1 MNQSNEIFLNT
12 IQEKTHYKRSISSSF
27 QELKKWNSLIFR
39 RGRYW
44 YQFDNWSIPN
54 TGVIKEWYVEDN
66 DWIPKVSSSSLDNS
80 NSLKIVFDV
89 EKYTLPDDSIL
100 QDVRISSDESYIVL
114 VVSSLRSTNLI
125 GIKKYTMEKLFI
137 IEDISV
143 ESSFYLG
150 KFGVMYTRSKEYG
163 RPSKLFYKSFDSFTE
178 EELFEENECSFRLK
192 IVHIDSNNCFVKSVD
207 FQKGRI
213 FLYSFDRTGFVRH
226 SYTETVAPTPRDI
239 ALFSTEKA
247 QYFLGLSSTEEKKDQ
262 LILRETSSGDRV
274 SITIPYQDRARRVHC
289 IGRYI
294 LLDCSNAA
302 NSVFYLATFKNNS
315 LRELSVNKITFDEKT
330 TLYENSFSDR
340 VLLFLERRTFYE
352 KILSFDLIENTL
364 KTEFERPII
373 KSNNTKY
380 FSKVI
385 WTKKDSYDVSIPI
398 SLFWKS
404 EDTDELPR
412 RKKCI
417 LSVYGAYGKNDNSDL
432 DEIMLSII
440 DAGFI
445 YAIVHVRGGGY
456 LGGEWYRSGKA
467 LNKWNSIRDFIE
479 GVNYLREND
488 VIDSKRLGLITSSAG
503 GIIAGAVL
511 NEEKNLLQSIL
522 LFSPFINPYDTLQNP
537 NDPLSKTEIAEW
549 GDIRDPE
556 VKAYIKSYSP
566 MQNIEKARDSNT
578 VIVNILGEKDPYI
591 NNNEVIEWSKKLNS
605 IGVKSLLYLN
615 KAAGHGGFTP
625 SDVLLMIDT
634 LNYFFEEVGRNNG
647 SLSTVVG

>member
-262 LILRETSSGDRV
+262 LILRETSWGDRV

-634 LNYFFEEVGRNNG
+634 LNYFFEEVGRNN
-647 SLSTVVG
+647 L

>member
-125 GIKKYTMEKLFI
+125 GIKKYTMEELFI

-556 VKAYIKSYSP
+556 IKAYIKSYSP

-634 LNYFFEEVGRNNG
+634 LNYFFEEVGRNN
-647 SLSTVVG
+647 L

>member
-125 GIKKYTMEKLFI
+125 GIKKYTMEELFI

-213 FLYSFDRTGFVRH
+213 FLYSFYRTGFVRH
-226 SYTETVAPTPRDI
+226 SYAETVAPTPRDI

-625 SDVLLMIDT
+625 SDVLLM
-634 LNYFFEEVGRNNG
+634 
-647 SLSTVVG
+647 

>member
-125 GIKKYTMEKLFI
+125 GIKKYTMEELFI

-625 SDVLLMIDT
+625 SDVLLMINT
-634 LNYFFEEVGRNNG
+634 LNYFFEEVGRNN
-647 SLSTVVG
+647 L

>member
-125 GIKKYTMEKLFI
+125 GIKKYTMEELFI

-605 IGVKSLLYLN
+605 IRVKSLLYLN

-634 LNYFFEEVGRNNG
+634 LNYFFEEVGRNN
-647 SLSTVVG
+647 L

>member
-417 LSVYGAYGKNDNSDL
+417 LSVHGAYGKNDNSDL

-634 LNYFFEEVGRNNG
+634 LNYFFEEVGRNN
-647 SLSTVVG
+647 L

>member
-27 QELKKWNSLIFR
+27 HELKKWNSLIFR

-125 GIKKYTMEKLFI
+125 GIKKYTMEELFI

-226 SYTETVAPTPRDI
+226 SYTETITPTPRDI

-247 QYFLGLSSTEEKKDQ
+247 QYFLGLSSTVEKKDQ

-503 GIIAGAVL
+503 GIIAGAIL

-625 SDVLLMIDT
+625 SDVPLMIDT
-634 LNYFFEEVGRNNG
+634 LNYFFEEVGRNN
-647 SLSTVVG
+647 L

>member
-125 GIKKYTMEKLFI
+125 GIKKYTMEELFI

-625 SDVLLMIDT
+625 SDV
-634 LNYFFEEVGRNNG
+634 
-647 SLSTVVG
+647 

>member
-66 DWIPKVSSSSLDNS
+66 DWIPKISSSSLDNS

-100 QDVRISSDESYIVL
+100 QDVRISSDESYVVL

-125 GIKKYTMEKLFI
+125 GIKKYTMEELFI

-247 QYFLGLSSTEEKKDQ
+247 QYFLGLSSTVEKKDQ

-511 NEEKNLLQSIL
+511 NEEKNLFQSIL

-634 LNYFFEEVGRNNG
+634 LNYFFEEVGRNN
-647 SLSTVVG
+647 L

>member
-12 IQEKTHYKRSISSSF
+12 IQKKTHYKRSISSSF

-125 GIKKYTMEKLFI
+125 GIKKYTMEELFI

-578 VIVNILGEKDPYI
+578 VIVNILGEKDLYI

-634 LNYFFEEVGRNNG
+634 LNYFFEEVGRNN
-647 SLSTVVG
+647 L

>member
-1 MNQSNEIFLNT
+1 MEF
-12 IQEKTHYKRSISSSF
+12 
-27 QELKKWNSLIFR
+27 
-39 RGRYW
+39 
-44 YQFDNWSIPN
+44 FDNWSIPN

-634 LNYFFEEVGRNNG
+634 LNYFFEEVGRNN
-647 SLSTVVG
+647 L

>member
-578 VIVNILGEKDPYI
+578 VIVNILGEK
-591 NNNEVIEWSKKLNS
+591 
-605 IGVKSLLYLN
+605 
-615 KAAGHGGFTP
+615 
-625 SDVLLMIDT
+625 
-634 LNYFFEEVGRNNG
+634 
-647 SLSTVVG
+647 

>member
-125 GIKKYTMEKLFI
+125 GIKKYTMEELFI

-150 KFGVMYTRSKEYG
+150 KFGVMYTRFKEYG

-578 VIVNILGEKDPYI
+578 VIVNILGEKDSYI

-615 KAAGHGGFTP
+615 KAASHGGFTP

-634 LNYFFEEVGRNNG
+634 LNYFFEEVGRNN
-647 SLSTVVG
+647 L

>member
-125 GIKKYTMEKLFI
+125 GIKKYTMEELFI

-605 IGVKSLLYLN
+605 IGVKSLLYSN

-634 LNYFFEEVGRNNG
+634 LNYFFEEVGRNN
-647 SLSTVVG
+647 L

>member
-125 GIKKYTMEKLFI
+125 GIKKYTMEELFI

-625 SDVLLMIDT
+625 S
-634 LNYFFEEVGRNNG
+634 
-647 SLSTVVG
+647 

>member
-125 GIKKYTMEKLFI
+125 GIKKYTMEELFI

-615 KAAGHGGFTP
+615 KAAGHGGFT
-625 SDVLLMIDT
+625 
-634 LNYFFEEVGRNNG
+634 
-647 SLSTVVG
+647 

>member
-1 MNQSNEIFLNT
+1 M
-12 IQEKTHYKRSISSSF
+12 
-27 QELKKWNSLIFR
+27 
-39 RGRYW
+39 
-44 YQFDNWSIPN
+44 
-54 TGVIKEWYVEDN
+54 
-66 DWIPKVSSSSLDNS
+66 
-80 NSLKIVFDV
+80 

-125 GIKKYTMEKLFI
+125 GIKKYTMEELFI

-150 KFGVMYTRSKEYG
+150 KFGVMYTRFKEYG

-192 IVHIDSNNCFVKSVD
+192 IVYIDSNNCFVKSVD

-615 KAAGHGGFTP
+615 KAASHGGFTP

-634 LNYFFEEVGRNNG
+634 LNYFFEEVGRNN
-647 SLSTVVG
+647 L

>member
-226 SYTETVAPTPRDI
+226 FYTETVAPTPRDI

-605 IGVKSLLYLN
+605 IGVKSLLY
-615 KAAGHGGFTP
+615 F
-625 SDVLLMIDT
+625 
-634 LNYFFEEVGRNNG
+634 
-647 SLSTVVG
+647 

>member
-412 RKKCI
+412 RKKCV

-634 LNYFFEEVGRNNG
+634 LNYFFEEVGRNN
-647 SLSTVVG
+647 L

>member
-125 GIKKYTMEKLFI
+125 GIKKYTMEELFI

-239 ALFSTEKA
+239 ALFSTEKT

-634 LNYFFEEVGRNNG
+634 LNYFFEEVGRNN
-647 SLSTVVG
+647 L

>member
-634 LNYFFEEVGRNNG
+634 LNYFF
-647 SLSTVVG
+647 

>member
-66 DWIPKVSSSSLDNS
+66 DWIPKISSSSLDNS

-125 GIKKYTMEKLFI
+125 GIKKYTMEELFI

-634 LNYFFEEVGRNNG
+634 LNYFFEEVGRNN
-647 SLSTVVG
+647 L

>member
-27 QELKKWNSLIFR
+27 HELKKWNSLIFR

-125 GIKKYTMEKLFI
+125 GIKKYTMEELFI

-625 SDVLLMIDT
+625 SDVPLMIDT
-634 LNYFFEEVGRNNG
+634 LNYFFEEVGRNN
-647 SLSTVVG
+647 L

>member
-1 MNQSNEIFLNT
+1 
-12 IQEKTHYKRSISSSF
+12 
-27 QELKKWNSLIFR
+27 
-39 RGRYW
+39 
-44 YQFDNWSIPN
+44 
-54 TGVIKEWYVEDN
+54 
-66 DWIPKVSSSSLDNS
+66 PKVSSSSLDNS

-125 GIKKYTMEKLFI
+125 GIKKYTMEELFI

-634 LNYFFEEVGRNNG
+634 LNYFFEEVGRNN
-647 SLSTVVG
+647 L

>member
-27 QELKKWNSLIFR
+27 HELKKWNSLIFR

-125 GIKKYTMEKLFI
+125 GIKKYTMEELFI

-226 SYTETVAPTPRDI
+226 SYTETIAPTPRDI

-625 SDVLLMIDT
+625 SDVPLMIDT
-634 LNYFFEEVGRNNG
+634 LNYFFEEVGRNN
-647 SLSTVVG
+647 L

>member
-125 GIKKYTMEKLFI
+125 GIKKYTMEELFI

-330 TLYENSFSDR
+330 ALYENSFSDR

-537 NDPLSKTEIAEW
+537 NVPLSKTEIAEW

-634 LNYFFEEVGRNNG
+634 LNYFFEEVGRNN
-647 SLSTVVG
+647 L

>member
-364 KTEFERPII
+364 KTEFERSII

-634 LNYFFEEVGRNNG
+634 LNYFFEEVGRNN
-647 SLSTVVG
+647 L

>member
-12 IQEKTHYKRSISSSF
+12 IQEKTHYKRSISSAF

-125 GIKKYTMEKLFI
+125 GIKKYTMEELFI

-213 FLYSFDRTGFVRH
+213 FLYSFDRTGFVKH
-226 SYTETVAPTPRDI
+226 SYTETIAPTPRDI

-247 QYFLGLSSTEEKKDQ
+247 QYFLGLSSTEERKDQ

-274 SITIPYQDRARRVHC
+274 SITLPYQDRARRVHC

-432 DEIMLSII
+432 DGIMLSII

-625 SDVLLMIDT
+625 SDVPLMIDT
-634 LNYFFEEVGRNNG
+634 LNYFFEEVGRNN
-647 SLSTVVG
+647 L

>member
-39 RGRYW
+39 RGRYC

-125 GIKKYTMEKLFI
+125 GIKKYTMEELFI

-417 LSVYGAYGKNDNSDL
+417 LSVYGAYGKNDNFDL

-634 LNYFFEEVGRNNG
+634 LNYFFEEVGRNN
-647 SLSTVVG
+647 L

>member
-12 IQEKTHYKRSISSSF
+12 IQKKTHYKRSISSSF

-125 GIKKYTMEKLFI
+125 GIKKYTMEELFI

-634 LNYFFEEVGRNNG
+634 
-647 SLSTVVG
+647 

>member
-605 IGVKSLLYLN
+605 IGVKSLLYLT
-615 KAAGHGGFTP
+615 KQLVME
-625 SDVLLMIDT
+625 VLLHQM
-634 LNYFFEEVGRNNG
+634 F
-647 SLSTVVG
+647 S

>member
-125 GIKKYTMEKLFI
+125 GIKKYTMEELFI

-226 SYTETVAPTPRDI
+226 SYAETVAPTPRYI

-634 LNYFFEEVGRNNG
+634 LNYFFEEVGRNN
-647 SLSTVVG
+647 L

>member
-125 GIKKYTMEKLFI
+125 GIKKYTMEELFI

-503 GIIAGAVL
+503 GIIADAVL

-634 LNYFFEEVGRNNG
+634 LNYFFEEVGRNN
-647 SLSTVVG
+647 L

>member
-440 DAGFI
+440 DVGFI

-634 LNYFFEEVGRNNG
+634 LNYFFEEVGRNN
-647 SLSTVVG
+647 L

>member
-274 SITIPYQDRARRVHC
+274 SITIPYQDRARRVNC

-634 LNYFFEEVGRNNG
+634 
-647 SLSTVVG
+647 

>member
-54 TGVIKEWYVEDN
+54 TGVIKEWYAEDN

-125 GIKKYTMEKLFI
+125 GIKKYTMEELFI

-213 FLYSFDRTGFVRH
+213 FLYSFDRTGFVKH
-226 SYTETVAPTPRDI
+226 SYTETIAPTPRDI

-247 QYFLGLSSTEEKKDQ
+247 QYFLGLSSTEERKDQ

-274 SITIPYQDRARRVHC
+274 SITLPYQDRARRVHC

-625 SDVLLMIDT
+625 SDVPLMIDT
-634 LNYFFEEVGRNNG
+634 LNYFFEEVGRNN
-647 SLSTVVG
+647 L

>member
-114 VVSSLRSTNLI
+114 VISSLRSTNLI
-125 GIKKYTMEKLFI
+125 GIKKYTMEELFI

-226 SYTETVAPTPRDI
+226 SYTEMVAPTPRDI

-634 LNYFFEEVGRNNG
+634 LNYFFEEVGRND
-647 SLSTVVG
+647 L

>member
-578 VIVNILGEKDPYI
+578 VIVNILG
-591 NNNEVIEWSKKLNS
+591 
-605 IGVKSLLYLN
+605 
-615 KAAGHGGFTP
+615 
-625 SDVLLMIDT
+625 
-634 LNYFFEEVGRNNG
+634 
-647 SLSTVVG
+647 

>member
-125 GIKKYTMEKLFI
+125 GIKKYTMEELFI

-634 LNYFFEEVGRNNG
+634 LNYF
-647 SLSTVVG
+647 